1 MLKACH
7 YSLYVAV
14 GYHICENTHIFI
26 TFIKLHN
33 KTVKRPS
40 VKSVFTFYTTDQLFI
55 LAAGPLYGF
64 SKHKTDNQP
73 ISPPSDYNTA
83 TITE

>member
-14 GYHICENTHIFI
+14 GYRICENTYFI

-33 KTVKRPS
+33 KTVKQPS
-40 VKSVFTFYTTDQLFI
+40 VKSVFTFYTTDQLSHWRLGHCMVLPVI
-55 LAAGPLYGF
+55 
-64 SKHKTDNQP
+64 
-73 ISPPSDYNTA
+73 
-83 TITE
+83 